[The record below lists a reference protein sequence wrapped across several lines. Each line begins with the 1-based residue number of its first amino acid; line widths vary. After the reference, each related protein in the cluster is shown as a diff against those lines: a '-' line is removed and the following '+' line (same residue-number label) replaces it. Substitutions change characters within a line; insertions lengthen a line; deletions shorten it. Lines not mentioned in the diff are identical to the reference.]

1 MQNHTSP
8 LYTTESRVAVLENEV
23 ELIRKSIDKIHS
35 SQKEILN
42 SYNKHDVES
51 EHYRTLIDE
60 LIAEKKV
67 KTASEKAKLEARSA
81 IVDKLITAGILS
93 SMGIILAL
101 AWSGLT
107 DKLTNGG

>member
-1 MQNHTSP
+1 MS
-8 LYTTESRVAVLENEV
+8 TTESRVAVLENEV
-23 ELIRKSIDKIHS
+23 ELIRKSIDEIHS

-42 SYNKHDVES
+42 SYNKHDIES

-60 LIAEKKV
+60 LIAEKKM

-93 SMGIILAL
+93 SIGIILTL

>member
-1 MQNHTSP
+1 MN
-8 LYTTESRVAVLENEV
+8 TTDSRVAVLENEV
-23 ELIRKSIDKIHS
+23 ELIRKSIDEIHS

-42 SYNKHDVES
+42 NYNKHDIES

-60 LIAEKKV
+60 LIAEKKM

-93 SMGIILAL
+93 SIGIILTL